1 MPQQQDNSSLASRVL
16 SSLSVAKNSLLDS
29 VETFLMVQQHEQQKQ
44 NVYLYLKRDED
55 EKRRS

>member
-44 NVYLYLKRDED
+44 NVYLYLERDED